1 MTGPNRDRVRAGGP
15 VEVLPFGASDLCLVR
30 AVVRRHADAVGLAD
44 DRPDCLVLAVHEI
57 AACAVTNGSK
67 PALLRCVPRAG
78 RVVCE
83 IHASRDDQNG
93 CRRRSFPRLTDK
105 HETPGRGLWIA
116 RALCDEVEVAE
127 CAEGVVVRIT
137 MHLGTSA
144 GAASP
149 EAGGRA
155 EAGGRVDAGG
165 RGDAGGRPEVEETAA
180 ASGPTSV
187 DPDGRRNSMGPP
199 PAV

>member
-1 MTGPNRDRVRAGGP
+1 MTGPKHDHARACTGGGP

-57 AACAVTNGSK
+57 AACAVTSGSK
-67 PALLRCVPRAG
+67 PALLRCVPRMG

-83 IHASRDDQNG
+83 IHASSDEHNG
-93 CRRRSFPRLTDK
+93 CRRRAFPRLTDK

-127 CAEGVVVRIT
+127 CAEGVVVRMT
-137 MHLGTSA
+137 MHLTASTHATPPEPAGRPQGEEACGSA
-144 GAASP
+144 GT
-149 EAGGRA
+149 GA
-155 EAGGRVDAGG
+155 E
-165 RGDAGGRPEVEETAA
+165 RP
-180 ASGPTSV
+180 
-187 DPDGRRNSMGPP
+187 
-199 PAV
+199 